1 MNFLRKIHMP
11 VAFYLLLVSVVLSLA
26 TGYGV
31 PYRQL
36 IEGEFGYLNIVVVI
50 LTGVMFLRVYEAS
63 GAIDLLMH
71 GAALYTWYVYR
82 FRSSSRV
89 DHWRAGLSIADRNG
103 LRS

>member
-63 GAIDLLMH
+63 GAIDLLMQRL
-71 GAALYTWYVYR
+71 ARMMDRYPL
-82 FRSSSRV
+82 FSCLPL
-89 DHWRAGLSIADRNG
+89 WRCFIYLACLPA
-103 LRS
+103 